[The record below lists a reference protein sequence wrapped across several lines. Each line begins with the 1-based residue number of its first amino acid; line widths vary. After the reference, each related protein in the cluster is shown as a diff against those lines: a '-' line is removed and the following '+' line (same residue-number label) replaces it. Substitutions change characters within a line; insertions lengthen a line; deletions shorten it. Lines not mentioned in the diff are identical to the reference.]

1 MAEINYITIEE
12 AKAIHQATIENSGG
26 GDYGELDTGKLES
39 VLFHIQ
45 NDDYY
50 PTFLD
55 KLEHLFFC
63 ACKFH
68 CFADGN
74 KRIAITLTAMFL
86 LKNGYMAVANV
97 YFREMENISYH
108 VAAGHIDEELLKQA
122 INNVVKQND
131 SFRIHVIQE
140 KNDVRQYIADYE
152 KFNIDVEYINN
163 ESEVKQIEKSGKTLE
178 QFYLDTIGE
187 KLEDK

>member
-1 MAEINYITIEE
+1 MAGINYITIEE
-12 AKAIHQATIENSGG
+12 AKAIHLATIENSGG

-63 ACKFH
+63 SCKFH

-86 LKNGYMAVANV
+86 LKNGYMAVANT

-108 VAAGHIDEELLKQA
+108 VAAGHIDENLLKRILEAKLQGTYDIDESLKLDIYNA
-122 INNVVKQND
+122 ISIVD
-131 SFRIHVIQE
+131 
-140 KNDVRQYIADYE
+140 
-152 KFNIDVEYINN
+152 
-163 ESEVKQIEKSGKTLE
+163 
-178 QFYLDTIGE
+178 QFY
-187 KLEDK
+187 

>member
-1 MAEINYITIEE
+1 MAGINYITIEE
-12 AKAIHQATIENSGG
+12 AKAIHLATIENSGG

-63 ACKFH
+63 SCKFH

-86 LKNGYMAVANV
+86 LKNGYMAVANT
-97 YFREMENISYH
+97 YFSEMENISYH
-108 VAAGHIDEELLKQA
+108 VAAGHIDENLLKRILEA
-122 INNVVKQND
+122 ILQGTYDIDESLKLD
-131 SFRIHVIQE
+131 I
-140 KNDVRQYIADYE
+140 YIAISIVD
-152 KFNIDVEYINN
+152 KFY
-163 ESEVKQIEKSGKTLE
+163 
-178 QFYLDTIGE
+178 
-187 KLEDK
+187 

>member
-1 MAEINYITIEE
+1 MAGINYITIEE
-12 AKAIHQATIENSGG
+12 AKAIHLATIENSGG

-63 ACKFH
+63 SCKFH

-86 LKNGYMAVANV
+86 LKNGYMAVANT

-108 VAAGHIDEELLKQA
+108 VAAGHIDENLLKRILEA
-122 INNVVKQND
+122 ILQGTYD
-131 SFRIHVIQE
+131 
-140 KNDVRQYIADYE
+140 
-152 KFNIDVEYINN
+152 ID
-163 ESEVKQIEKSGKTLE
+163 ESLK
-178 QFYLDTIGE
+178 LDIYNAISIV
-187 KLEDK
+187 D

>member
-1 MAEINYITIEE
+1 METQYISIEE
-12 AKAIHQATIENSGG
+12 AREIHLATIKNSGG
-26 GDYGELDTGKLES
+26 GDCGELDIGKLES

-63 ACKFH
+63 SCKFH
-68 CFADGN
+68 CFTDGN

-86 LKNGYMAVANV
+86 LKNGYMGVARV

-108 VAAGHIDEELLKQA
+108 VAAGHIDEDLLRRILEAILNSTYDFDEELKLDVYNA
-122 INNVVKQND
+122 ISVED
-131 SFRIHVIQE
+131 S
-140 KNDVRQYIADYE
+140 YY
-152 KFNIDVEYINN
+152 
-163 ESEVKQIEKSGKTLE
+163 
-178 QFYLDTIGE
+178 
-187 KLEDK
+187 

>member
-1 MAEINYITIEE
+1 MDNINYISIEE
-12 AKAIHQATIENSGG
+12 AKSIHQATIENSGG
-26 GDYGELDTGKLES
+26 GDYGELDIGTLES
-39 VLFHIQ
+39 VLVHIQ

-68 CFADGN
+68 CFTDGN

-86 LKNGYMAVANV
+86 LKNGYMAISGV

-108 VAAGHIDEELLKQA
+108 VAAGHIDEALLRRILEAILLGRYDTDEELKLDIFNA
-122 INNVVKQND
+122 ISVVD
-131 SFRIHVIQE
+131 E
-140 KNDVRQYIADYE
+140 
-152 KFNIDVEYINN
+152 
-163 ESEVKQIEKSGKTLE
+163 
-178 QFYLDTIGE
+178 FYLH
-187 KLEDK
+187 

>member
-1 MAEINYITIEE
+1 M
-12 AKAIHQATIENSGG
+12 SG
-26 GDYGELDTGKLES
+26 TLES
-39 VLFHIQ
+39 VLVHIQ

-68 CFADGN
+68 CFTDGN

-86 LKNGYMAVANV
+86 LKNGYMAVSNV

-108 VAAGHIDEELLKQA
+108 VAAGHIDEALLRRILEAILLGRYDADEELKLDIFIA
-122 INNVVKQND
+122 ISIVD
-131 SFRIHVIQE
+131 E
-140 KNDVRQYIADYE
+140 
-152 KFNIDVEYINN
+152 
-163 ESEVKQIEKSGKTLE
+163 
-178 QFYLDTIGE
+178 FY
-187 KLEDK
+187 

>member
-1 MAEINYITIEE
+1 MAGINYITIEE
-12 AKAIHQATIENSGG
+12 AKAIHLATIENSGG
-26 GDYGELDTGKLES
+26 VDYGELDTGKLES

-63 ACKFH
+63 SCKFH

-86 LKNGYMAVANV
+86 LKNGYMAVANT

-108 VAAGHIDEELLKQA
+108 VAAGHIDENLLKRILEA
-122 INNVVKQND
+122 ILQGTYDIDESLKLDIYYAISIVD
-131 SFRIHVIQE
+131 
-140 KNDVRQYIADYE
+140 
-152 KFNIDVEYINN
+152 KFY
-163 ESEVKQIEKSGKTLE
+163 
-178 QFYLDTIGE
+178 
-187 KLEDK
+187 

>member
-1 MAEINYITIEE
+1 MAGINYITIEE
-12 AKAIHQATIENSGG
+12 AKAIHLATIENSGG

-63 ACKFH
+63 SCKFH

-86 LKNGYMAVANV
+86 LKNGYMAVADT

-108 VAAGHIDEELLKQA
+108 VAAGHIDENLLKRILEA
-122 INNVVKQND
+122 ILQGTYDIDESLKLDIYNAISIVD
-131 SFRIHVIQE
+131 
-140 KNDVRQYIADYE
+140 
-152 KFNIDVEYINN
+152 KFY
-163 ESEVKQIEKSGKTLE
+163 
-178 QFYLDTIGE
+178 
-187 KLEDK
+187 

>member
-1 MAEINYITIEE
+1 MAGINYITIEE
-12 AKAIHQATIENSGG
+12 AKAIHLATIENSGG

-63 ACKFH
+63 SCNFH

-86 LKNGYMAVANV
+86 LKNGYMAVANT

-108 VAAGHIDEELLKQA
+108 VAAGHIDENLLKRILEA
-122 INNVVKQND
+122 ILQGTYDIDESLKLDIYNAISIVD
-131 SFRIHVIQE
+131 
-140 KNDVRQYIADYE
+140 
-152 KFNIDVEYINN
+152 KFY
-163 ESEVKQIEKSGKTLE
+163 
-178 QFYLDTIGE
+178 
-187 KLEDK
+187 

>member
-1 MAEINYITIEE
+1 MAGINYITIEE
-12 AKAIHQATIENSGG
+12 AKAIHLATIENSGG

-50 PTFLD
+50 PSFLD

-63 ACKFH
+63 SCKFH

-86 LKNGYMAVANV
+86 LKNGYMAVANT

-108 VAAGHIDEELLKQA
+108 VAAGHIDENLLKRILEA
-122 INNVVKQND
+122 ILQGTYD
-131 SFRIHVIQE
+131 
-140 KNDVRQYIADYE
+140 
-152 KFNIDVEYINN
+152 ID
-163 ESEVKQIEKSGKTLE
+163 ESLKLDIYNAISIVD
-178 QFYLDTIGE
+178 QFY
-187 KLEDK
+187 

>member
-12 AKAIHQATIENSGG
+12 AKAIHQVTIENSGG
-26 GDYGELDTGKLES
+26 GDYGQLDTEKLES

-74 KRIAITLTAMFL
+74 KRI
-86 LKNGYMAVANV
+86 
-97 YFREMENISYH
+97 
-108 VAAGHIDEELLKQA
+108 
-122 INNVVKQND
+122 
-131 SFRIHVIQE
+131 VI
-140 KNDVRQYIADYE
+140 RTY
-152 KFNIDVEYINN
+152 
-163 ESEVKQIEKSGKTLE
+163 
-178 QFYLDTIGE
+178 
-187 KLEDK
+187 

>member
-1 MAEINYITIEE
+1 M
-12 AKAIHQATIENSGG
+12 
-26 GDYGELDTGKLES
+26 
-39 VLFHIQ
+39 FHIQ

-108 VAAGHIDEELLKQA
+108 VAAGQIDEELLTELMTA
-122 INNVVKQND
+122 ILDNTYDND
-131 SFRIHVIQE
+131 E
-140 KNDVRQYIADYE
+140 ALKL
-152 KFNIDVEYINN
+152 
-163 ESEVKQIEKSGKTLE
+163 KT
-178 QFYLDTIGE
+178 T
-187 KLEDK
+187 